1 MVRRRHPLGYPL
13 ECPPRSGRCRWL
25 QGTRAR
31 LDGYLPT
38 DEDVLREELTRRGL
52 DVCSGTCC
60 YQFDRYAS
68 FDDFRA
74 PVDAL
79 CKRLT
84 AFGAKYLVAMD
95 ESDFGLYSE
104 KKADF
109 PAEVWNNFLEKI
121 RLMGEFTKN
130 KYGVEVVY
138 HPHIK
143 TMIETEALCQRYG
156 IQQVLVHTIHETIL
170 RTPDG
175 LTHEKTRFVAQPR
188 SSTGAGDHFNG
199 ASCFALLAG
208 LSDRDRVHF
217 AGVFAST
224 YVFKGQ
230 HPDAG
235 RSAGC
240 AVRQEKREN
249 ASAFSLFI

>member
-1 MVRRRHPLGYPL
+1 MSKVTIATAPCSWGVWYADGTPSGTPWNVLLDQAAAAGYKALELGP
-13 ECPPRSGRCRWL
+13 
-25 QGTRAR
+25 
-31 LDGYLPT
+31 DGYLPT
-38 DEDVLREELTRRGL
+38 DEDVLREDLTRRGL

-95 ESDFGLYSE
+95 ESDVGLYSE

-130 KYGVEVVY
+130 EYGVEVVY

-224 YVFKGQ
+224 YVSKGST
-230 HPDAG
+230 PTLDE
-235 RSAGC
+235 
-240 AVRQEKREN
+240 V
-249 ASAFSLFI
+249 LDVL